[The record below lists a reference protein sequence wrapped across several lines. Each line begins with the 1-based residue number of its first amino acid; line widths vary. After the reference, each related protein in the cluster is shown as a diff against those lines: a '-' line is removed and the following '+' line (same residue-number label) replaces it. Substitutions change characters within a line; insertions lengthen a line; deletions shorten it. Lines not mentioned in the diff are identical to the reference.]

1 MFSVKICSK
10 GSFPEK
16 LTCFRLKCAPNFP
29 IGVYLNQEMTVVCKL
44 TCFRSKGAWNGCF
57 DAVLTCLFQI
67 HVKFTSVWAWR
78 CVVKRKR
85 RPLGLLVIVA
95 SPKNNHKRCLEV
107 LDLVHF
113 GSACETLSHFGY
125 KRSYSHYQ
133 KFRREQVF
141 NRIQHLPD
149 QINIDTSVAFAVK
162 FDRAVPKMGQNEPFG
177 LQLDHELAKTRP
189 SCVSIRE

>member
-1 MFSVKICSK
+1 MYTGPWELALNGPIYIKTK
-10 GSFPEK
+10 LSFGLHHLQGPRGERYGM
-16 LTCFRLKCAPNFP
+16 C
-29 IGVYLNQEMTVVCKL
+29 
-44 TCFRSKGAWNGCF
+44 KGAQR
-57 DAVLTCLFQI
+57 L
-67 HVKFTSVWAWR
+67 
-78 CVVKRKR
+78 RKSLR
-85 RPLGLLVIVA
+85 
-95 SPKNNHKRCLEV
+95 
-107 LDLVHF
+107 
-113 GSACETLSHFGY
+113 ET
-125 KRSYSHYQ
+125 

>member
-1 MFSVKICSK
+1 MGACSQW
-10 GSFPEK
+10 P
-16 LTCFRLKCAPNFP
+16 
-29 IGVYLNQEMTVVCKL
+29 Y
-44 TCFRSKGAWNGCF
+44 
-57 DAVLTCLFQI
+57 I
-67 HVKFTSVWAWR
+67 HKNEAQLRPSLSARALPAGTGEL
-78 CVVKRKR
+78 
-85 RPLGLLVIVA
+85 RPLGANPPATKSRWALC
-95 SPKNNHKRCLEV
+95 R
-107 LDLVHF
+107 
-113 GSACETLSHFGY
+113 TLSFGRHHLQGPRGERY
-125 KRSYSHYQ
+125 GMCKGVQRLRKSLRET